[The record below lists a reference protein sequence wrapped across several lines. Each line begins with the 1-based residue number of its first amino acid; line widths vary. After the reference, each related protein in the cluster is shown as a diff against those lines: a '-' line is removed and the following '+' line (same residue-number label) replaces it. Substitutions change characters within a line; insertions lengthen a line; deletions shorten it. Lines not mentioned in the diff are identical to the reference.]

1 MAVALTFS
9 GMVMAETW
17 GIATSKNDETERVI
31 IFRYVSDF
39 EPGFNR
45 ASQPVR
51 AIILW
56 KYKGAN
62 GMPAPRE
69 RERMDAMEDLLGPA
83 MEVDGFAT
91 LALVSTGEELR
102 EWIYYAKSEEAFFAR
117 LNQAL
122 GAQPPFP
129 IEIHIADDPKW
140 SNYQAFLDRLRH

>member
-17 GIATSKNDETERVI
+17 GTATSKNNETGRVI
-31 IFRYVSDF
+31 IFRYISDF

-45 ASQPVR
+45 AS
-51 AIILW
+51 
-56 KYKGAN
+56 
-62 GMPAPRE
+62 
-69 RERMDAMEDLLGPA
+69 
-83 MEVDGFAT
+83 
-91 LALVSTGEELR
+91 

-140 SNYQAFLDRLRH
+140 SNYQAFLDGLRH